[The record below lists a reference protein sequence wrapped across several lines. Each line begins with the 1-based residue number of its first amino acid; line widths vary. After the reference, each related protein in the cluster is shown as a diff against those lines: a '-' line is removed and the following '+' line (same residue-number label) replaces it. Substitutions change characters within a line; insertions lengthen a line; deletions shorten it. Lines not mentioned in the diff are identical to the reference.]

1 MDSQDKAASPTGHGL
16 VVAVSVAT
24 LFDELVAAL
33 RTEQFL
39 LRLRGEPRRPWF
51 LPDSPGAEQ
60 CGEVPVSVR
69 GWFSVGHSIV
79 EILPFDREWSEV
91 SIRNGKSGELPC
103 CGALYDR
110 SWSSLEQVLVMVGLR
125 SGAAAQAPSPR
136 AVASHPARG
145 GRRAQPTRQPSHGK
159 PTF

>member
-1 MDSQDKAASPTGHGL
+1 MDSQAKAASPTGHGL
-16 VVAVSVAT
+16 VVAASVAT

-39 LRLRGEPRRPWF
+39 LRLRGEPRRPTF
-51 LPDSPGAEQ
+51 LPNSPGAEH

-69 GWFSVGHSIV
+69 GWFSMGHAIV

-91 SIRNGKSGELPC
+91 SIRNGRSGELPC
-103 CGALYDR
+103 RGALYDR
-110 SWSSLEQVLVMVGLR
+110 SWSSLEQVLAMVGLR
-125 SGAAAQAPSPR
+125 SDAVAQGPSPH
-136 AVASHPARG
+136 AVAGHPARG
-145 GRRAQPTRQPSHGK
+145 GRRAEPPRQPSLGK